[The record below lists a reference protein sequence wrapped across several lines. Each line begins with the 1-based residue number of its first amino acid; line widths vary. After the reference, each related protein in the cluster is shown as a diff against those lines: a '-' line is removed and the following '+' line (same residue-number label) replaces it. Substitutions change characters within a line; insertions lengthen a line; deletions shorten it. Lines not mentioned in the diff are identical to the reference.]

1 MNYLEEKVGHVS
13 ARTRASVASDCW
25 NRYQRAVYW
34 LKEHGE
40 LAEPV
45 REGSPLGLP
54 QLQHAVTD
62 ALEEAHRW
70 GDTYSFFLCPSVLAW
85 VVPLCNGDEQLGGLL
100 SGEVLLDEGD
110 RAEAEYYLRGCGF
123 PAQAASEWAARLP
136 VWPEGR
142 SQEAATQLFQDF
154 YRRSGW
160 IPSTLIRKREDAAQQ
175 RQIAEAIH
183 SRKSTMRIGYPL
195 DDERR
200 LLAMIRVGDN
210 RGARTAMN
218 QLLAGLFMHAPALPV
233 LRARA
238 VELLGYLVRA
248 AVEDNHMLE
257 PLIEQNQSWIER
269 LVTAPDFDAICAKLR
284 DALDAF
290 IASVAAQGFNR
301 ANPSVHKA
309 LDYISHHY
317 TQALTLADVAEAA
330 GLSTYRIAHL
340 VKAATGRS
348 VMEHVRVL
356 RVTRTRE
363 LLEKSALKGSE
374 IAMQLGY
381 HDQSHLIREFRSVTG
396 TTPEQYRRRMHGEAG
411 YVDADVTGEHG
422 PADPA
427 ALTRTRRLP

>member
-1 MNYLEEKVGHVS
+1 MLEHPVGHVS

-34 LKEHGE
+34 LEDNGNV
-40 LAEPV
+40 AEPV
-45 REGSPLGLP
+45 RADSPLALP
-54 QLQHAVTD
+54 QLQHAVKD

-70 GDTYSFFLCPSVLAW
+70 GDTYTFFLCPSVLAW
-85 VVPLCNGDEQLGGLL
+85 VVPLCNAEEQLGGLL

-123 PAQAASEWAARLP
+123 PAKAAGQWATRLP

-142 SQEAATQLFQDF
+142 SQEAATQLYRDF

-160 IPSTLIRKREDAAQQ
+160 IPAQLTRKREDAAQQ

-183 SRKSTMRIGYPL
+183 SRKSTRRIGYPL

-200 LLAMIRVGDN
+200 LLAMIRVGDS

-218 QLLAGLFMHAPALPV
+218 QLLAGLFVHAPALPV

-248 AVEDNHMLE
+248 AVEDNHLLE

-269 LVTAPDFDAICAKLR
+269 LVLAPDFDAICAELR

-301 ANPSVHKA
+301 TNPSVHKA
-309 LDYISHHY
+309 LEYIANHY
-317 TQALTLADVAEAA
+317 TEALTLAEVAAAA

-340 VKAATGRS
+340 VKESTGRS

-363 LLEKSALKGSE
+363 LLEKSTLKGSE
-374 IAMQLGY
+374 IATQLGY
-381 HDQSHLIREFRSVTG
+381 HDQSHLIREFRAVTG
-396 TTPEQYRRRMHGEAG
+396 TTPEQYRRRMNRDSNVGMETSL
-411 YVDADVTGEHG
+411 D
-422 PADPA
+422 
-427 ALTRTRRLP
+427 